1 MNPALSILLVLFV
14 VAVLIPFYRL
24 AKGPTVFD
32 RLLSV
37 GAIGGKAIALILLI
51 GLMFDRIGMFVDI
64 ALAYA
69 ILSFISAVAVAE
81 YFRLKGGE
89 E

>member
-1 MNPALSILLVLFV
+1 MNPMLSILVVLFV

-51 GLMFDRIGMFVDI
+51 GLTFDQLGMFVDI

-69 ILSFISAVAVAE
+69 ILSFIGGVAVAE
-81 YFRLKGGE
+81 YFRLKGGVE
-89 E
+89 

>member
-24 AKGPTVFD
+24 AKGQTVFD

-37 GAIGGKAIALILLI
+37 GAIGSKAIALILLI
-51 GLMFDRIGMFVDI
+51 GLLYDRLGMFVDI

-69 ILSFISAVAVAE
+69 ILSFISTVAVAE

-89 E
+89 R